1 MQVKSIAECSKG
13 SILQYFRPSLSYH
26 LSLTS
31 LFCLFLSGSLRQVLL
46 YTVLFFLSVDPVPM
60 HGLHKC
66 PINSDW
72 QFACSRSSSI
82 PNLICIHKS
91 WVCDQDNDCP
101 DGEDEENCGE
111 LTFLKIEFLK

>member
-1 MQVKSIAECSKG
+1 
-13 SILQYFRPSLSYH
+13 
-26 LSLTS
+26 
-31 LFCLFLSGSLRQVLL
+31 
-46 YTVLFFLSVDPVPM
+46 M

-111 LTFLKIEFLK
+111 LTFLKISQFSKNRILKIELTFLKIVLESNYVLVDFRNTGRLLEIFNFSEVF